1 VWPRP
6 TPNDQLA
13 VLSSR
18 DHELF
23 ALIASIKSEELSH
36 LDHAEKNLSPR
47 GPIVRMLRRLI
58 DAVTE
63 VLIFMSTS
71 GDPVRMA
78 YALAANRK
86 VQEHR
91 LSTAQQPSGKQLD
104 GMSVLWYSQ
113 STLGS
118 QHRDCSR
125 ADISVLRV
133 VRRFVRCFRRSRGS
147 TMPSLRIIASDC
159 STGGSLEMR

>member
-1 VWPRP
+1 
-6 TPNDQLA
+6 
-13 VLSSR
+13 
-18 DHELF
+18 
-23 ALIASIKSEELSH
+23 
-36 LDHAEKNLSPR
+36 
-47 GPIVRMLRRLI
+47 
-58 DAVTE
+58 
-63 VLIFMSTS
+63 MSTS

-118 QHRDCSR
+118 HHRDCGR

-133 VRRFVRCFRRSRGS
+133 TAAVGAACRVCASSRQ
-147 TMPSLRIIASDC
+147 IAS
-159 STGGSLEMR
+159 TAGSLEMR

>member
-1 VWPRP
+1 VWRRP

-63 VLIFMSTS
+63 VPDFHVYV
-71 GDPVRMA
+71 GRP
-78 YALAANRK
+78 
-86 VQEHR
+86 
-91 LSTAQQPSGKQLD
+91 
-104 GMSVLWYSQ
+104 
-113 STLGS
+113 
-118 QHRDCSR
+118 R
-125 ADISVLRV
+125 ADGVRV
-133 VRRFVRCFRRSRGS
+133 
-147 TMPSLRIIASDC
+147 
-159 STGGSLEMR
+159 GGK